1 MRARFFQISNPYL
14 VAETLLT
21 AAVLFLRAIAVLP
34 NDIRTSLL
42 LLALPP
48 AVHLLAL
55 VALRRKLADELAYG
69 MVLWFTF
76 YQSLTP
82 FLVGFLW
89 HGLTYYTP
97 VDADALQATLV
108 NTLWLFGFVFALEAT
123 VASVFCFY
131 WHVADTRN

>member
-21 AAVLFLRAIAVLP
+21 AAFLFLRAIHVLP
-34 NDIRTSLL
+34 DDIRTSLL

-69 MVLWFTF
+69 LVLWFTF

-89 HGLTYYTP
+89 HGLAHYAS
-97 VDADALQATLV
+97 VDADAFLATLV

-123 VASVFCFY
+123 VASVFCFC